1 VFAQFKQILS
11 EFTKPERPG
20 PRLLDEIEAV
30 CSVLLGIAF
39 AHLLKVDHVS
49 WAAFSGYMVIRS
61 QLSTSFTRGTLRVL
75 GTIFGAA
82 AAWAVVTWLTPG
94 PLAMSACLAVAG
106 IFTMYQ
112 ALTRWCSYGWLFCG
126 VGFSMVLLDVIG
138 HPVANITHFTASRIT
153 EVAAGTLASF
163 VVGVLS
169 HFTLRQMLKDN
180 AKPVGRLMNLA
191 GWQPAAGRG
200 ALHAGLSLA
209 LLPLL
214 PWLPQLGHHLTSDI
228 LGQAATT
235 ILVIMVV
242 PLSTQAKDRDIV
254 SRRVL
259 HRFAGC
265 CSGALLGVVG
275 VILSHGNVTAVML
288 CVCLG
293 VLIGRHIENSG
304 KPFSYIG
311 MQFTLVSLFIFV
323 PDNYQEMTA
332 QAGFGRLAGVIV
344 GIIILQ
350 AFRLATKLAWKTPAD
365 EC

>member
-1 VFAQFKQILS
+1 MVEQFKQILS
-11 EFTKPERPG
+11 EFTKPERPW
-20 PRLLDEIEAV
+20 PRLLDEIEAI

-75 GTIFGAA
+75 GTLFGAS
-82 AAWAVVTWLTPG
+82 AAWAVVTWFAPG
-94 PLAMSACLAVAG
+94 PLTMSACLAVAG
-106 IFTMYQ
+106 VITMYH

-138 HPVANITHFTASRIT
+138 HPAANVTHFTASRLT

-163 VVGVLS
+163 IVGVLS
-169 HFTLRQMLKDN
+169 HLTLRPLLSDN
-180 AKPVGRLMNLA
+180 AKPAMRLVSLA
-191 GWQPAAGRG
+191 GWQPQAGRG
-200 ALHAGLSLA
+200 ALHAGLALA
-209 LLPLL
+209 TLPLL

-242 PLSTQAKDRDIV
+242 PLSTQAKDRHIV
-254 SRRVL
+254 SRRVI

-265 CSGALLGVVG
+265 CSGALLGVAG
-275 VILSHGNVTAVML
+275 VILSHGNVPAVMA

-293 VLIGRHIENSG
+293 VFIGRHIENSG

-350 AFRLATKLAWKTPAD
+350 VFRMITRLAWKTSPD

>member
-1 VFAQFKQILS
+1 MVEHCRQIIS
-11 EFTKPERPG
+11 EFTRPQRPW
-20 PRLLDEIEAV
+20 PRLLDEIEAI
-30 CSVLLGIAF
+30 CSVLLAIAF
-39 AHLLKVDHVS
+39 AHMLRVDHVS

-61 QLSTSFTRGTLRVL
+61 QFSTSFTRGILRVF
-75 GTIFGAA
+75 GTLCGAS
-82 AAWAVVTWLTPG
+82 AAWAAVSWLNPG
-94 PLAMSACLAVAG
+94 PLAMSALLAVAG
-106 IFTMYQ
+106 AVTMYQ
-112 ALTRWCSYGWLFCG
+112 ALTRWCSYGWLFSG

-138 HPVANITHFTASRIT
+138 HPVSNITHFTASRIT

-163 VVGVLS
+163 IVGGIS
-169 HFTLRQMLKDN
+169 HFTLRPLLQDN
-180 AKPVGRLMNLA
+180 AKPVARLVNLA
-191 GWQPAAGRG
+191 GWQPQAGRG
-200 ALHAGLSLA
+200 AFHASIALA
-209 LLPLL
+209 ILPLL
-214 PWLPQLGHHLTSDI
+214 PWLPQLGHYLTSDI

-242 PLSTQAKDRDIV
+242 PLSTQAKDQHIV

-275 VILSHGNVTAVML
+275 VILSHGNVAAVMA

-293 VLIGRHIENSG
+293 VLVGRHIENSG

-332 QAGFGRLAGVIV
+332 EPGFGRLAGVIV
-344 GIIILQ
+344 GIILLQ
-350 AFRLATKLAWKTPAD
+350 ALRMATRMAWKTPPGA
-365 EC
+365 C